1 MTELDVYN
9 QVKFPLYT
17 DNNSILALIKNP
29 VFYERT
35 KYILVKY
42 YYIRQLIEERVLDL
56 VYINT
61 KDQKSNGLT
70 KLLNKN
76 KFKEFLIQLG
86 FYIKT

>member
-9 QVKFPLYT
+9 QVKFLLYT
-17 DNNSILALIKNP
+17 DNNSALVLAKNL
-29 VFYERT
+29 VFYKRT
-35 KYILVKY
+35 KHILVKY
-42 YYIRQLIEERVLDL
+42 YYIRQFIKERVFNLI
-56 VYINT
+56 YINT
-61 KDQKSNGLT
+61 KNQKSDELT

>member
-1 MTELDVYN
+1 M
-9 QVKFPLYT
+9 KFPLYT
-17 DNNSILALIKNP
+17 NNNSVLALVKNS
-29 VFYERT
+29 VFYKRI
-35 KYILVKY
+35 KYILIKY
-42 YYIRQLIEERVLDL
+42 YYIRQLIEEGVLDL

-70 KLLNKN
+70 KLLDKN